1 MKSLRSINL
10 LFQLLHLVLLLV
22 SASNF
27 AVSLPLE
34 NSGNVNTARTAEA
47 IRKAT
52 SQADPIRSLV
62 IGRGHESAETIMT
75 PKDGFISSEPGL
87 SRRWEGSRYA
97 DSELSFHR
105 QTHGVYHPSV
115 KAEVSKKYS
124 SKSIER
130 SKTSQKEKDKKRTYD
145 QNIIADGANQNISK
159 EEENQDIY
167 SILGRNAEETL
178 SRAAMNLMNVDIRD
192 GENGIQMEGSRDP
205 ATGGF
210 KKPASAII
218 RSVWQTEVR
227 NGDPGIWGMEPHS
240 GDTGKPATGAP
251 GIDVHQGSERN
262 SSRFHPEAK
271 ESSTDGDE
279 EEEEFDSNQ
288 YEAAYIE
295 TGQDYGEDVEV
306 IDQLLVKPDDSSQ
319 FKRRTDSSRKRKFVP
334 TRKRTFRGPRP
345 TSLRDRNHN
354 NGGTKQ
360 KRIQNRDNL
369 SSKSTSR
376 LSSVSS
382 YPRIPP
388 GNNPSSSATR
398 KQAEPDVFLGQF
410 HASREEF
417 RQVRSRSEPMQYPSI
432 HFQGQNHQGIPLAV
446 IGQFV
451 QRNL

>member
-145 QNIIADGANQNISK
+145 QNIIAD
-159 EEENQDIY
+159 
-167 SILGRNAEETL
+167 L
-178 SRAAMNLMNVDIRD
+178 
-192 GENGIQMEGSRDP
+192 
-205 ATGGF
+205 
-210 KKPASAII
+210 
-218 RSVWQTEVR
+218 
-227 NGDPGIWGMEPHS
+227 WG
-240 GDTGKPATGAP
+240 K
-251 GIDVHQGSERN
+251 SEC
-262 SSRFHPEAK
+262 
-271 ESSTDGDE
+271 
-279 EEEEFDSNQ
+279 
-288 YEAAYIE
+288 
-295 TGQDYGEDVEV
+295 
-306 IDQLLVKPDDSSQ
+306 
-319 FKRRTDSSRKRKFVP
+319 
-334 TRKRTFRGPRP
+334 
-345 TSLRDRNHN
+345 
-354 NGGTKQ
+354 
-360 KRIQNRDNL
+360 
-369 SSKSTSR
+369 
-376 LSSVSS
+376 
-382 YPRIPP
+382 
-388 GNNPSSSATR
+388 
-398 KQAEPDVFLGQF
+398 
-410 HASREEF
+410 
-417 RQVRSRSEPMQYPSI
+417 
-432 HFQGQNHQGIPLAV
+432 
-446 IGQFV
+446 
-451 QRNL
+451 